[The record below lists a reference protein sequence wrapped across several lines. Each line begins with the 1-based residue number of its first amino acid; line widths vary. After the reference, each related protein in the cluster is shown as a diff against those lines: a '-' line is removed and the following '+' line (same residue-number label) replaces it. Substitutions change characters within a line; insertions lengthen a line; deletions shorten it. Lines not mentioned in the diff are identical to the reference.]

1 MSCGFKFHSG
11 SNEPSNNNNKKNS
24 ALSFNYFSF
33 NKAIYIYIYIYIYM
47 SYIMSCRFLLMD
59 TGKIINIL
67 ILEKKNDLLFFLR
80 MLICVN

>member
-11 SNEPSNNNNKKNS
+11 SNEPSNNNKKKNS
-24 ALSFNYFSF
+24 ALSFNFFSF
-33 NKAIYIYIYIYIYM
+33 NKAIYIYM

-67 ILEKKNDLLFFLR
+67 ILEKKNDLLFFFR

>member
-24 ALSFNYFSF
+24 ALSFNFFSF
-33 NKAIYIYIYIYIYM
+33 NKAIYIYM

-67 ILEKKNDLLFFLR
+67 ILEKKNDLLFFFR